1 MFEYKVKITRV
12 IDGDTVDGMIDLGF
26 SVYRKIRIRLYGMN
40 ATESLTNDLEE
51 QERGLLAKSRLRDIL
66 EENDYE
72 VDLKSFG
79 VGKFGRCLGELFYY
93 KHNPEN
99 WEDEFVKTSINNQ
112 LIEEGH
118 AVKYFGGRRQYE
130 R

>member
-40 ATESLTNDLEE
+40 APESRTRDLEE
-51 QERGLLAKSRLRDIL
+51 KERGLKAKDRLKEIL
-66 EENDYE
+66 EENNNE
-72 VDLKSFG
+72 VDLKSHG
-79 VGKFGRCLGELFYY
+79 VGKFGRCLGELFYL
-93 KHNPEN
+93 KHNRSG
-99 WEDEFVKTSINNQ
+99 WEDEFIKISINNQ

-118 AVKYFGGRRQYE
+118 GVRYFGGKR
-130 R
+130 

>member
-1 MFEYKVKITRV
+1 MFEYKAKIIKV
-12 IDGDTVDGMIDLGF
+12 VDGDTVDAMVDLGF
-26 SVYRKIRIRLYGMN
+26 SIYRKIRIRLYGVN
-40 ATESLTNDLEE
+40 APESRTKDLEE
-51 QERGLLAKSRLRDIL
+51 KERGLQAKSRLRDIL

-118 AVKYFGGRRQYE
+118 AVKYFGGKR
-130 R
+130 